1 MQDRSAQPC
10 DVVMGRML
18 ETGKLDRGAPVMPRV
33 VLLLASAE
41 W

>member
-1 MQDRSAQPC
+1 MQDRSARPC

-33 VLLLASAE
+33 LLLASSE